1 MIRRAVN
8 LSLIGSAPMAQLSK
22 PAIPVKMYKHF
33 AATTFALTSLL
44 ALFATGDAPE
54 TASRPTPQSTQSGR
68 PSSES
73 TSAPAYGEAQMDT
86 GGKIEAGNGYEV
98 YEEYDLGF
106 QRSSSG
112 RSAIS
117 EIGASSLPR
126 QGSEN
131 AGFTREYLDSLT
143 DEELEELLRQLRA
156 GGVQDPATRQQIM
169 QVLETG
175 SRRRSGSN

>member
-1 MIRRAVN
+1 MLIRRPVN
-8 LSLIGSAPMAQLSK
+8 QSLIVFAPMAQLSK

-33 AATTFALTSLL
+33 AATTFALTALL
-44 ALFATGDAPE
+44 ALFASGDAPE
-54 TASRPTPQSTQSGR
+54 TASSPTPQSTQSGR
-68 PSSES
+68 PPSES
-73 TSAPAYGEAQMDT
+73 TSTPAYGQAQMDT

-98 YEEYDLGF
+98 YEEYDPGF
-106 QRSSSG
+106 QRTTSG
-112 RSAIS
+112 RSTIS
-117 EIGASSLPR
+117 EIGATTMPR

-175 SRRRSGSN
+175 SRRRSN

>member
-1 MIRRAVN
+1 
-8 LSLIGSAPMAQLSK
+8 MAQLSK

-33 AATTFALTSLL
+33 AVTTFALTALL
-44 ALFATGDAPE
+44 ALFAGGSPPE
-54 TASRPTPQSTQSGR
+54 TASRPTPQSTQSGQ
-68 PSSES
+68 PNPGA
-73 TSAPAYGEAQMDT
+73 TPTPAYGQANMDT
-86 GGKIEAGNGYEV
+86 GGKIEAGNGYQI
-98 YEEYDLGF
+98 YEEYAPTF
-106 QRSSSG
+106 QRASSG

-117 EIGASSLPR
+117 EIGASTLPR

-131 AGFTREYLDSLT
+131 AGFTREYLESLT

-175 SRRRSGSN
+175 SRRRSGGN